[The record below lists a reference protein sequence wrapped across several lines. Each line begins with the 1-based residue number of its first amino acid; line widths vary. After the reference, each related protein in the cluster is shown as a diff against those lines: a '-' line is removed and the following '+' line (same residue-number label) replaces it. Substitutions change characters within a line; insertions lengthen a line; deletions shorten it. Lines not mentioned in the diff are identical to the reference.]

1 MTHVTNQ
8 LIHLEM
14 VVKNSNTLKAQKLR
28 PVTMAMTMAFSVLL
42 TGCKSEAEVEVSKPV
57 VRPVFVEVVSN
68 VQVADLSFSGTIS
81 SASRADLSFRTSGR
95 VVDMLVK
102 EGDQVEEGQLIAK
115 LDSADAEIALTSARV
130 ELNNARSEYHRAK
143 TLFEQRQSI
152 SKSQFEELTLRFNL
166 AQNQHAEALR
176 RLDDTNLRAPF
187 SGVVSRTLIDN
198 HVLVQ
203 SNEVVASLHD
213 LSQLD
218 VTIHVPESVMT
229 RNTEA
234 TQIFAQSPIA
244 PYEKLSLTLKKYET
258 EPDPVTG
265 TYAVTFAVDST
276 EGSRLL
282 PGMNVQVY
290 SSGQKGETTA
300 IQVPLSA
307 VVPDNMGNQ
316 YVWVVDGQ
324 NTLSKRT
331 VFTGSLNGERVQV
344 SNLQLGEKV
353 VVSGTQKLQ
362 EGIAVRPQVAEA
374 Y

>member
-1 MTHVTNQ
+1 M
-8 LIHLEM
+8 
-14 VVKNSNTLKAQKLR
+14 KNSNTLKAQKLR
-28 PVTMAMTMAFSVLL
+28 PVAMAMTIALSVLF

-57 VRPVFVEVVSN
+57 IRPVFIEVVSN
-68 VQVADLSFSGTIS
+68 VEVADLSFSGTIS

-95 VVDMLVK
+95 VVEMLVK

-115 LDSADAEIALTSARV
+115 LDSVDAEIALTSARV
-130 ELNNARSEYHRAK
+130 ELNNARSEYQRAK

-244 PYEKLSLTLKKYET
+244 PYEKLSLTLKK
-258 EPDPVTG
+258 V
-265 TYAVTFAVDST
+265 
-276 EGSRLL
+276 
-282 PGMNVQVY
+282 
-290 SSGQKGETTA
+290 
-300 IQVPLSA
+300 
-307 VVPDNMGNQ
+307 
-316 YVWVVDGQ
+316 
-324 NTLSKRT
+324 
-331 VFTGSLNGERVQV
+331 
-344 SNLQLGEKV
+344 
-353 VVSGTQKLQ
+353 
-362 EGIAVRPQVAEA
+362 
-374 Y
+374 

>member
-1 MTHVTNQ
+1 MQHLTNQ

-28 PVTMAMTMAFSVLL
+28 PVAMAMTVALSALL
-42 TGCKSEAEVEVSKPV
+42 TGCKSEAKVEESKPV
-57 VRPVFVEVVSN
+57 IRPVFIEVVSN
-68 VQVADLSFSGTIS
+68 VEVADLSFNGTIS

-95 VVDMLVK
+95 VVEMLVK
-102 EGDQVEEGQLIAK
+102 EGDQVEEGQLVAK
-115 LDSADAEIALTSARV
+115 LDSADAEIALTTARV
-130 ELNNARSEYHRAK
+130 ELNNARSEYQRAK
-143 TLFEQRQSI
+143 TLFEKRQSI

-203 SNEVVASLHD
+203 SNEVILSMHD

-258 EPDPVTG
+258 EPDTVTG

-290 SSGQKGETTA
+290 SSGENGATTA

-362 EGIAVRPQVAEA
+362 EGIVVRPQVVEA

>member
-1 MTHVTNQ
+1 VTNQ

-28 PVTMAMTMAFSVLL
+28 PVAMAMTMAFSVLL

-68 VQVADLSFSGTIS
+68 AQVADLSFSGTIS

-102 EGDQVEEGQLIAK
+102 EGDQVKEGQLIAK

-130 ELNNARSEYHRAK
+130 ELTNARSEYQRAK
-143 TLFEQRQSI
+143 ALFEQRQSI

-166 AQNQHAEALR
+166 AQNHHAEALR

-229 RNTEA
+229 RNAEA

-244 PYEKLSLTLKKYET
+244 PNEKLSLTLKKYET
-258 EPDPVTG
+258 EPNPVTG

-290 SSGQKGETTA
+290 SSGQKDETTA

>member
-1 MTHVTNQ
+1 MIHAINQ
-8 LIHLEM
+8 RIHLEM

-28 PVTMAMTMAFSVLL
+28 PVAMAMTMAFSVLL
-42 TGCKSEAEVEVSKPV
+42 TGCKSEAEVEVSKPII
-57 VRPVFVEVVSN
+57 RPVFIEVVSN
-68 VQVADLSFSGTIS
+68 VEVADLSFSGTIS

-95 VVDMLVK
+95 VVEMLVK
-102 EGDQVEEGQLIAK
+102 EGDQVEEGQLVAK
-115 LDSADAEIALTSARV
+115 LDSADAEIALNSARV
-130 ELNNARSEYHRAK
+130 ELNNARSEYQRAK

-152 SKSQFEELTLRFNL
+152 SKSQFEEITLRFNL
-166 AQNQHAEALR
+166 AQSQHADALR
-176 RLDDTNLRAPF
+176 RLEDTNLRAPF

-203 SNEVVASLHD
+203 SNEVVLAMHD

-218 VTIHVPESVMT
+218 VVIHVPESVMM

-234 TQIFAQSPIA
+234 TQIFAQSPIS

-265 TYAVTFAVDST
+265 TYAVTFAVDSA

-290 SSGQKGETTA
+290 SSGQEGVTTA

-307 VVPDNMGNQ
+307 IVPDNMGNH
-316 YVWVVDGQ
+316 YVWVVDST
-324 NTLSKRT
+324 NTLRKRA

-344 SNLQLGEKV
+344 SNVQLGEKV
-353 VVSGTQKLQ
+353 VVSGTQKLE
-362 EGIAVRPQVAEA
+362 EGIVVRPQVVEG

>member
-1 MTHVTNQ
+1 M
-8 LIHLEM
+8 L
-14 VVKNSNTLKAQKLR
+14 
-28 PVTMAMTMAFSVLL
+28 
-42 TGCKSEAEVEVSKPV
+42 
-57 VRPVFVEVVSN
+57 
-68 VQVADLSFSGTIS
+68 
-81 SASRADLSFRTSGR
+81 FRS
-95 VVDMLVK
+95 
-102 EGDQVEEGQLIAK
+102 
-115 LDSADAEIALTSARV
+115 
-130 ELNNARSEYHRAK
+130 K
-143 TLFEQRQSI
+143 TLFEKRQSI

-203 SNEVVASLHD
+203 SNEVILSMHD

-218 VTIHVPESVMT
+218 VTIHVPESVMK

-234 TQIFAQSPIA
+234 TQIFAQSPIT

-258 EPDPVTG
+258 EPDTVTG

-276 EGSRLL
+276 KGSRLL

-290 SSGQKGETTA
+290 SSGEDGATTA

-353 VVSGTQKLQ
+353 VVSGTQKLL
-362 EGIAVRPQVAEA
+362 EGIVVRPQVVEA